1 LHGYL
6 ICEERKLKTVKVVR
20 IHSYGGP
27 DVVHVEDARLPDPK
41 DGEALIRVYAAG
53 VNPVDWKIRAGYLQ
67 QFAPLPL
74 PFTLGGDFSGVV
86 ERAGAGFQ
94 PGDEVYGQASVLS
107 GGSGSFAESCLAP
120 LGTIAAKP
128 RNISHTEAG
137 ALPLVGVS
145 AVQALMEHLK
155 IAPGQRVL
163 IHGGAGGI
171 GGVAIQ
177 HAKHLGARVATTV
190 SADDIN
196 FVRGLGADI
205 VIDYKTQKLEDAVT
219 GVEAV
224 LDTVGGETY
233 ARSFR
238 ALKNGGRLVS
248 LLERPRPELMTEFG
262 VEASFLFTQISTERL
277 TRLAKLVDQGALRV
291 RVERT
296 FPLQQ
301 APAALLRQEKES
313 PKGKIVLTIV

>member
-1 LHGYL
+1 MK
-6 ICEERKLKTVKVVR
+6 IVNAIR
-20 IHSYGGP
+20 INSYGGP
-27 DVVHVEDARLPDPK
+27 DVVHVEEAKLPDPK
-41 DGEALIRVYAAG
+41 VGEALIRVYATG
-53 VNPVDWKIRAGYLQ
+53 INPVDWKIRAGYLQ

-74 PFTLGGDFSGVV
+74 PSTLGGDFSGVV
-86 ERAGAGFQ
+86 EWAGTGLR
-94 PGDEVYGQASVLS
+94 PGDEVYGKASALS
-107 GGSGSFAESCLAP
+107 GGSGSFAEFCLAP

-128 RNISHTEAG
+128 RSISHTEAG

-145 AVQALMEHLK
+145 ALQALTEQLK

-171 GGVAIQ
+171 GSIAIQ
-177 HAKHLGARVATTV
+177 LAKHLGARVATTV
-190 SADDIN
+190 SADDIS
-196 FVRGLGADI
+196 FVRELVADI
-205 VIDYKTQKLEDAVT
+205 VIDYKTQKFEDAVT
-219 GVEAV
+219 GVDAV

-233 ARSFR
+233 VRSFK
-238 ALKNGGRLVS
+238 ALKKGGRLIS
-248 LLERPRPELMTEFG
+248 MLERPRQDLMTEFG
-262 VEASFLFTQISTERL
+262 VEASVLFTQITTERL
-277 TRLAKLVDQGALRV
+277 TTLSRLVDQGALKV